1 MPSWRLSRAVS
12 DLLIGQ
18 VAMGLSFFV
27 RTSFPLPFTTGLLPQ
42 SKLAFYLVAAI
53 LVALTQNVVLYFF
66 GFYELSHPRP
76 HSEGARRLLAAIG
89 LQGLLLISYYFLSNQ
104 PFPRTIVI
112 LFVLTNGAMLLVS
125 RALLDRVLAPQQ
137 RRVAIVGQ
145 RDRAQLLANEMGRH
159 PRSVEVVG
167 LVEPKDAAPS
177 LPSDDTDDT
186 GGELASE
193 RESEHSRPLQLIG
206 DIDDLPRLVRDG
218 VIDEVVVTARTPG
231 WQTRLLDEL
240 SASQERAVNVL
251 LLPDPFESLL
261 GRMKYR
267 SVNDIPLIEVTSGS
281 LRRSRLLKRSFDLVA
296 APLLVIATLPLL
308 LAAMLSIAVL
318 SPGPV
323 IYRQQRVGLGGREFT
338 LWKLRTMA
346 VNAEGDTEQLASRND
361 PRITKVGKILR
372 SLRLDELPQLW
383 NVLNGSMSLVGPRPE
398 RPGFVQRYLNDV
410 PGYATRFTISPGLT
424 GLAQVNGDYHTN
436 AENKL
441 RYDLAYL
448 ANWSLWLDV
457 AILLRTVRIVLTSRG
472 I

>member
-1 MPSWRLSRAVS
+1 MPSWRVSRAVS
-12 DLLIGQ
+12 DLLVGQ
-18 VAMGLSFFV
+18 AAMALTFFV

-53 LVALTQNVVLYFF
+53 LVAVTQNAVLYFF

-89 LQGLLLISYYFLSNQ
+89 LQGLLLISYYFLANQ
-104 PFPRTIVI
+104 PFPRTILI
-112 LFVLTNGAMLLVS
+112 LFVLANGFFLLVS
-125 RALLDRVLAPQQ
+125 RAILDRFLAPQR
-137 RRVAIVGQ
+137 RRVAIVGRREPAQ
-145 RDRAQLLANEMGRH
+145 RLAIEMGRH
-159 PRSVEVVG
+159 PRSVQVVG
-167 LVEPKDAAPS
+167 FVEPADS
-177 LPSDDTDDT
+177 SIDESDRDCTEGQEDSQ
-186 GGELASE
+186 A
-193 RESEHSRPLQLIG
+193 LQLIG
-206 DIDDLPRLVRDG
+206 NIEDLHRMVRDG
-218 VIDEVVVTARTPG
+218 VIDEIVVTARSPG
-231 WQTRLLDEL
+231 WQTRLLDEV
-240 SASQERAVNVL
+240 SRGQGKAVNVL

-281 LRRSRLLKRSFDLVA
+281 LRRSRILKRGFDLLVT
-296 APLLVIATLPLL
+296 PILLVLTSPLL
-308 LAAMLSIAVL
+308 LISMVMIATT

-323 IYRQQRVGLGGREFT
+323 IYRQRRVGLGGREFT
-338 LWKLRTMA
+338 LWKLRTMS
-346 VNAEGDTEQLASRND
+346 VDAEGDKEQLASRND
-361 PRITKVGKILR
+361 PRITKVGKFLR

-383 NVLNGSMSLVGPRPE
+383 NVMRGSMSLVGPRPE
-398 RPGFVQRYLNDV
+398 RPGFVSRFLDEV